1 MDHLRHFF
9 AAEIAARLAAG
20 ELAFDIGQVLQL
32 AGGQLQLLAQRC
44 SCWRSVSS
52 SLSLDC

>member
-20 ELAFDIGQVLQL
+20 ELAFDIRQVLQL
-32 AGGQLQLLAQRC
+32 AGGQLQLLAQRS
-44 SCWRSVSS
+44 SC
-52 SLSLDC
+52 